1 VTTFAERIREEAQAE
16 VARLTEF
23 RASLQKALAEADRE
37 LAEAQAILA
46 IASGKEAP
54 EPTPS
59 EPHTEQ
65 VLPGTPPPEVLPPQQ
80 ADEAREKAA
89 QEERDR
95 ETVAAGAGPTVQ
107 ERSDAAERL
116 KQHVDSELESA
127 RKDDSQGGRKLAA
140 VPEPTEPSAP
150 ERPDWLGKVET
161 GDEGWFKATAAAA
174 ASKRSTADV
183 RAELAQL
190 TDAKILATRGQGFDL
205 EYRIVPKSTREVN
218 KDLLSLESVRDWV
231 VEQKEPFAGTHY
243 LKAKNLPPAP
253 VPRSAPTFRPWAGRA
268 SSSAPRARRPWAA
281 ARGGSTCRRR
291 TTRRPPAPEASSAS
305 QPWTHLSAGRQSRTR
320 APPSADPAGPAWT
333 GSGRSR
339 ASASPGPAPR
349 PSSVQCPAFVR
360 LSGESAPPVPGWV
373 AGSIPAGGVAV
384 SHPPPV
390 AHR

>member
-65 VLPGTPPPEVLPPQQ
+65 VLPGTPPPEILPPEQ
-80 ADEAREKAA
+80 AERHDELQR
-89 QEERDR
+89 QVDGDGDGQ
-95 ETVAAGAGPTVQ
+95 TP
-107 ERSDAAERL
+107 AERL

-243 LKAKNLPPAP
+243 LKAKNLPSGSSPKISAHLQTLGRQGVIERP
-253 VPRSAPTFRPWAGRA
+253 EGSPSVGRSARWVYVPPPNN
-268 SSSAPRARRPWAA
+268 AP
-281 ARGGSTCRRR
+281 
-291 TTRRPPAPEASSAS
+291 TTRPRGEQRIAALDAPKRGTAVPHTGA
-305 QPWTHLSAGRQSRTR
+305 PIGR
-320 APPSADPAGPAWT
+320 
-333 GSGRSR
+333 SGRPGLDRKR
-339 ASASPGPAPR
+339 AEQGKRIAR
-349 PSSVQCPAFVR
+349 
-360 LSGESAPPVPGWV
+360 SGAK
-373 AGSIPAGGVAV
+373 AK
-384 SHPPPV
+384 
-390 AHR
+390 

>member
-1 VTTFAERIREEAQAE
+1 MDNARTPIQDAADQGDPVVTTFAERIKEEAQAE

-23 RASLQKALAEADRE
+23 RSSLQLALREADRE

-46 IASGKEAP
+46 SASGKAAP

-174 ASKRSTADV
+174 ASKRSAADV

-243 LKAKNLPPAP
+243 LKAKNLPPGSSPKISAHLQTLGRQGVIERP
-253 VPRSAPTFRPWAGRA
+253 EGSPSVGRSARWVYVPPPNN
-268 SSSAPRARRPWAA
+268 AP
-281 ARGGSTCRRR
+281 
-291 TTRRPPAPEASSAS
+291 TTRPRGEQRMTAVDAPKRGTVVPHTGA
-305 QPWTHLSAGRQSRTR
+305 PIGR
-320 APPSADPAGPAWT
+320 
-333 GSGRSR
+333 SGRPGLDRKR
-339 ASASPGPAPR
+339 AGQGKRIAR
-349 PSSVQCPAFVR
+349 
-360 LSGESAPPVPGWV
+360 SGAK
-373 AGSIPAGGVAV
+373 AK
-384 SHPPPV
+384 
-390 AHR
+390 